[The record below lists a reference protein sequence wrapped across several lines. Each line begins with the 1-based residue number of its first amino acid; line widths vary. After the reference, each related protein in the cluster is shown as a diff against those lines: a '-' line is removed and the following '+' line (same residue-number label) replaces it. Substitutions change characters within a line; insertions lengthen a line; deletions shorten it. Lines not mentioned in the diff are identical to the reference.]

1 MNSQMSEMF
10 LALMAQNQQL
20 MQQLMTHNANNNQPI
35 VTKQKRN
42 GLDNLSTISILDF
55 ISDPE
60 FEFLSLTDLNGFT
73 LPEFYAQNILMNLN
87 RLDED
92 KRPLQLT
99 DKKRKKMYYKDNDK
113 WIQDDKWFTEVYKK
127 IFKHYCGQFASKKRK
142 NNYKY
147 IHEADENIEDKDID
161 ELQSLIGKF
170 FDVTKYPFAY
180 LKEKTIT
187 RLVNK
192 MCVDFDE

>member
-1 MNSQMSEMF
+1 MSDMF

-20 MQQLMTHNANNNQPI
+20 MQQLMTQNANNNQQV

-42 GLDNLSTISILDF
+42 VLNELSTISMMDF
-55 ISDPE
+55 ISDPQ

-87 RLDED
+87 RFEADQ
-92 KRPLQLT
+92 RPLQLV
-99 DKKRKKMYYKDNDK
+99 DKKRKKIYYKDNDK
-113 WIQDDKWFTEVYKK
+113 WITDDKWFTAIYNK
-127 IFKHYCGQFASKKRK
+127 IFKHYCGQFASKKK
-142 NNYKY
+142 KNYKS
-147 IHEADENIEDKDID
+147 IHEADDDIEDKDID
-161 ELQSLIGKF
+161 EIQTLIGKF
-170 FDVTKYPFAY
+170 FDVTKYPFSS

-192 MCVDFDE
+192 MCVEFEE